1 MPEEFVISQCSP
13 TMAGLKTGNLFSCPA
28 EDCETLRDSIR
39 RMNAV
44 LVPRGARIL
53 PVKRMRD
60 RVLCYMYRPEKLKK
74 DLAGELAQSILAARA
89 YPVGNTERCVAELCR
104 RLQQDAAFPHEVG
117 LFLGYPPEDVAGFI
131 ENGSHGA
138 KCVGAWKVYGDEK
151 QARKTFRR
159 YAACTRAYRRAY
171 GRRAALEEL
180 ICTDHPGNGADRART
195 VRR

>member
-28 EDCETLRDSIR
+28 EDSETLRDSIR
-39 RMNAV
+39 RMNAA

-60 RVLCYMYRPEKLKK
+60 RVLCYMYRPEKLKE

-117 LFLGYPPEDVAGFI
+117 LFLGYPVEDVIGFI
-131 ENGSHGA
+131 ENKGKNCLCCGCWKCYTDAEAAQKASAHG
-138 KCVGAWKVYGDEK
+138 
-151 QARKTFRR
+151 RS
-159 YAACTRAYRRAY
+159 
-171 GRRAALEEL
+171 
-180 ICTDHPGNGADRART
+180 T
-195 VRR
+195 VMFH

>member
-28 EDCETLRDSIR
+28 EDSETLRDSIR
-39 RMNAV
+39 RMNAA

-60 RVLCYMYRPEKLKK
+60 RVLCYMYRPEKLKE

-117 LFLGYPPEDVAGFI
+117 LFLGYPAGDVDGFI
-131 ENGSHGA
+131 RLGA
-138 KCVGAWKVYGDEK
+138 RRAKYVGAWKVYGDVASA
-151 QARKTFRR
+151 QRR
-159 YAACTRAYRRAY
+159 FDLYKKCTRVYREACKKHNSFDR
-171 GRRAALEEL
+171 L
-180 ICTDHPGNGADRART
+180 IVSCS
-195 VRR
+195 